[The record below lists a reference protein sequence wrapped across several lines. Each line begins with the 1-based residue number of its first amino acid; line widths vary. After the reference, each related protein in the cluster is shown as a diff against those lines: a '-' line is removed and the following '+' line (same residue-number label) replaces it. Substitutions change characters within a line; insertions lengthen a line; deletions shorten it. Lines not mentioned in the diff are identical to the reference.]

1 MLAYA
6 NALEYLCMCMLNCVE
21 IETISMQKD
30 KTLDS
35 PSVLTSFSYRRNK
48 NKNSSTKQTEL
59 TPATS
64 SRTVAHKS

>member
-21 IETISMQKD
+21 IETISMQKG

-48 NKNSSTKQTEL
+48 NKNSSTK
-59 TPATS
+59 
-64 SRTVAHKS
+64 